1 MNANKSEDDR
11 AEPEM
16 VLVPRKP
23 TSQMIEAAYEAALA
37 EDAAWV
43 WDKMIESWLHNIGK
57 DSSDKG

>member
-1 MNANKSEDDR
+1 
-11 AEPEM
+11 M